1 MTSLKIGRL
10 TIGDGQPCVIIA
22 EAACEHKGSLAEAKR
37 MARAAKAAGA
47 DIVKFQ
53 LHLPEAEMIPGSIT
67 FWAGSMDDVLKQVN
81 LSMDDHR
88 ALMRYCR
95 TIGIQYLCTAYC
107 AAGVDLLEEL
117 GVPAF
122 KIGSGEMTNLPM
134 MRHVARLSASTRK
147 PIIVSTGMSTMMEIA
162 ETVAVM
168 KRERAQFMLL
178 NCTSEY
184 PPNPAHINLGLLP
197 VLRRRFGVHVG
208 HSDHSPANYTA
219 LASVALGA
227 RVIEKHFTPARKRRG
242 PDWHVSIEPHE
253 LSLLV
258 DGVRTIEAALG
269 AEKQLHPR
277 ERSVRRWA
285 HHSVVSLTDIPTGTV
300 IRPEMVG
307 VKRPGYGVPAK
318 HLESFYGRVVKRDI
332 LTNSLL
338 RWVDVVRERSR

>member
-1 MTSLKIGRL
+1 MTSLEIGRL
-10 TIGDGQPCVIIA
+10 TIGDGHPCVIIA

-53 LHLPEAEMIPGSIT
+53 LHLPEIEMIPGSIM

-81 LSMDDHR
+81 LSIDDHR

-95 TIGIQYLCTAYC
+95 RIGIQYLCTAYC

-134 MRHVARLSASTRK
+134 IRHVARLSARTRK
-147 PIIVSTGMSTMMEIA
+147 PVIVSTGMSTMEEIA

-168 KRERAQFMLL
+168 KRERARFMLL

-184 PPNPAHINLGLLP
+184 PPNPAHINLGLLS
-197 VLRRRFGVHVG
+197 VLRKRFGVHVG
-208 HSDHSPANYTA
+208 HSDHSPTNYTA

-227 RVIEKHFTPARKRRG
+227 RVIEKHFTPARKKRG

-269 AEKQLHPR
+269 AKKRLYPQ
-277 ERSVRRWA
+277 ERPVRRWA
-285 HHSVVSLTDIPTGTV
+285 HHSVVSLAEIPAGTV
-300 IRPEMVG
+300 IQPEMVG
-307 VKRPGYGVPAK
+307 VKRPGHGIPAK
-318 HLESFYGRVVKRDI
+318 HLETFYGRVARQDI
-332 LTNSLL
+332 SIDSLV
-338 RWVDVVRERSR
+338 RWQDVSRT